1 MNKHVTD
8 FPVDLPRAASLTES
22 VYGRLRADLLA
33 CRLKPG
39 SKLKVSDLCAE
50 LGVSLAVV
58 RESLSRLAAEG
69 LVTSEAQK
77 GFRVPPIASRDLADL
92 TKARIAIE
100 QLCLRE
106 AVANANVDWET
117 GIAAA
122 HFRMTRSPERDPADP
137 KRLSDT
143 YADAHG
149 AFHEALV
156 ASCANGWLLRM
167 RAQLFTQSERY
178 RRLSVPLQK
187 PLRDLASEHQALMEA
202 ALAHDA
208 DRLAVLMRDHL
219 WKTAE
224 ILLASGVCDAV

>member
-1 MNKHVTD
+1 MNKHVAQ
-8 FPVDLPRAASLTES
+8 FPKAASLTE
-22 VYGRLRADLLA
+22 GICARLRADLLA

-58 RESLSRLAAEG
+58 RESLSRLSAEG

-77 GFRVPPIASRDLADL
+77 GFRVPPIASKDLADL
-92 TKARIAIE
+92 TRARMAIE

-106 AVANANVDWET
+106 AVARGGIEWET
-117 GIAAA
+117 AITASYY
-122 HFRMTRSPERDPADP
+122 RMSRSPERDPDDP
-137 KRLSDT
+137 KRMSDA
-143 YADAHG
+143 YAEAHA

-156 ASCANGWLLRM
+156 SACENQWLLRM
-167 RAQLFTQSERY
+167 RSQLFTQSERY

-187 PLRDLASEHQALMEA
+187 PLRDLALEHQALMDA

-208 DRLAVLMRDHL
+208 QALAALMNDHL

-224 ILLASGVCDAV
+224 ILLASGVCDAM

>member
-1 MNKHVTD
+1 MNSITID
-8 FPVDLPRAASLTES
+8 MPRAASLTES
-22 VYGRLRADLLA
+22 VYARLRADLLA

-39 SKLKVSDLCAE
+39 SKLKVSELCAD

-58 RESLSRLAAEG
+58 RESLSRLSAEG

-77 GFRVPPIASRDLADL
+77 GFRVPPIASEDLSDL

-106 AVANANVDWET
+106 AVANASIEWEARIT
-117 GIAAA
+117 AA
-122 HFRMTRSPERDPADP
+122 HYRMTRSPERAPDDP
-137 KRLSDT
+137 KRLSDA
-143 YADAHG
+143 YAEAHG

-156 ASCANGWLLRM
+156 AACRNVWLLRV

-187 PLRDLASEHQALMEA
+187 PLRDLASEHKALMEA
-202 ALAHDA
+202 ALAHDGDLLA
-208 DRLAVLMRDHL
+208 RLMEEHL
-219 WKTAE
+219 WRTAQ
-224 ILLASGVCDAV
+224 ILLASGVCDGH